1 MPKKL
6 IICLTCALSLGFYG
20 SSGAHPLDSPDI
32 VYIDGLPC
40 NSACQSY
47 MEWSRRTLRS
57 AAAAPVRAPKRTTNL
72 AAHRSIGGTRE
83 RAIKHERIAKRSMPG
98 PGNVRKSETAA
109 LQPSE
114 SPAAERS
121 ATEVAGAAPAATAIV
136 TTPTVRTVREQVM
149 AATTLAE
156 NVSAADTR
164 HEADNSAASQNNVN
178 NLVALLITSGD
189 IQSVSDLD
197 NKDLAIEQGQSVPR
211 AIVGIALAA
220 AGAPGV
226 RLSEGE
232 TKPID
237 RVTGGEVPAALLTLV
252 SPAAAEWFPDI
263 KGFKVFRIPLTVYT
277 QNTSTP
283 KPEDAE
289 RNAFETPTA
298 GKSSKDSSGETKDEP
313 KSPNPESR
321 MNDDPPPQEKV
332 GAPNTAPK

>member
-6 IICLTCALSLGFYG
+6 IIFLTCTLSLGFYG

-47 MEWSRRTLRS
+47 MEWSRRTLMS

-72 AAHRSIGGTRE
+72 AAHRSIAGTRE
-83 RAIKHERIAKRSMPG
+83 RAIKHERIARRPMPG

-114 SPAAERS
+114 NPAAERS
-121 ATEVAGAAPAATAIV
+121 ATEVAGAPPAATAIA
-136 TTPTVRTVREQVM
+136 TTPTVRTVREQVL
-149 AATTLAE
+149 AATALAE

-164 HEADNSAASQNNVN
+164 HEADTSAASQNNAN

-226 RLSEGE
+226 RLSEGQAN
-232 TKPID
+232 PFD
-237 RVTGGEVPAALLTLV
+237 RVTSGEVPAALLTLV
-252 SPAAAEWFPDI
+252 SPEAAEWFPDI
-263 KGFKVFRIPLTVYT
+263 KGFKVFRIPLTLH
-277 QNTSTP
+277 
-283 KPEDAE
+283 
-289 RNAFETPTA
+289 R
-298 GKSSKDSSGETKDEP
+298 
-313 KSPNPESR
+313 
-321 MNDDPPPQEKV
+321 
-332 GAPNTAPK
+332 